1 MPPFSIN
8 PKRLVGLD
16 KKEQIM
22 EVKINGEKRTFDTSL
37 TVSGLLD
44 SLEINPQSVVV
55 ELNLQIVVRSKM
67 DQEPIKDGD
76 SVEIIKLVS
85 GG

>member
-1 MPPFSIN
+1 M
-8 PKRLVGLD
+8 GLD
-16 KKEQIM
+16 KKERIM
-22 EVKINGEKRTFDTSL
+22 EVKINGEKRSFDTPL

-44 SLEINPQSVVV
+44 SLGVNPQSVVV
-55 ELNLQIVVRSKM
+55 ERNLKIVTRGKM
-67 DQEPIKDGD
+67 DQESIEDGD

>member
-1 MPPFSIN
+1 
-8 PKRLVGLD
+8 
-16 KKEQIM
+16 M
-22 EVKINGEKRTFDTSL
+22 EVTINGEKKNFDIQL

-44 SLEINPQSVVV
+44 SLGINPHSVVV
-55 ELNLQIVVRSKM
+55 ERNLQIVARKKM
-67 DQEPIKDGD
+67 DQEFISDGD

>member
-1 MPPFSIN
+1 
-8 PKRLVGLD
+8 VGVD
-16 KKEQIM
+16 KKKRIM
-22 EVKINGEKRTFDTSL
+22 EIRINGEKRNFDVPL

-44 SLEINPQSVVV
+44 SLGVNPQSVVV
-55 ELNLQIVVRSKM
+55 ERNLKIVARGKM
-67 DQEPIKDGD
+67 EQEPIEDGD

>member
-1 MPPFSIN
+1 
-8 PKRLVGLD
+8 
-16 KKEQIM
+16 M
-22 EVKINGEKRTFDTSL
+22 EVKINGEKKTFDIPL

-44 SLEINPQSVVV
+44 SLGINPQSVVV

-67 DQEPIKDGD
+67 DHEPVKDGD

>member
-1 MPPFSIN
+1 
-8 PKRLVGLD
+8 
-16 KKEQIM
+16 M
-22 EVKINGEKRTFDTSL
+22 EVKINGEKRSFDTPL

-44 SLEINPQSVVV
+44 SLGINPQSVVV
-55 ELNLQIVVRSKM
+55 ERNLQIVIRGKM
-67 DQEPIKDGD
+67 DQELIEHGD